1 MTSDWQLSLLPE
13 RGDKTRSALH
23 GFQSTSGEGADL
35 ADGVQAQVG
44 QFALFH
50 VAPDVLDRIEF
61 GSVSGQALDHD
72 VSIERFDVLGD
83 YATTMGRQ
91 TIPNH
96 QQLAADLLGQR
107 LQEFDELRTA
117 DGASVHAEV
126 EIPEADTGD
135 HRQLL
140 PIEAVLQHRCL
151 TFRRPS
157 LDPSGPLAQSRFV
170 DEDDGASFATGLF
183 FSAGQRLARHCL
195 IATSSR
201 WIARPA
207 GRWLEKPRPR
217 NTCQT
222 LATLYFTPNSRSISL
237 TTRAKVH
244 SSLGKPLAT
253 APSSRCLASRFKS
266 FSSSAAGRP
275 SGLRRHACASSA
287 SIRAQVIAVCRVT
300 SHTRATSAC
309 ITPRANIRMPLR
321 RRNSSFFKSRLYC
334 RVAIAAPRS
343 IPTSINA
350 HHSESVVRHLLNS
363 Q

>member
-50 VAPDVLDRIEF
+50 VAPDVLARIEF

-157 LDPSGPLAQSRFV
+157 LDPSGALAQSAFV
-170 DEDDGASFATGLF
+170 DEDDGAPFAAGLF

-195 IATSSR
+195 IAASSR

-207 GRWLEKPRPR
+207 GRWLEKPSSRR
-217 NTCQT
+217 IRQT
-222 LATLYFTPNSRSISL
+222 LTVLYATPNSRSINL
-237 TTRAKVH
+237 ATRASVH
-244 SSLGKPLAT
+244 SSVGKSLAT
-253 APSSRCLASRFKS
+253 APASKALPSCF
-266 FSSSAAGRP
+266 FCAASMPPGRP
-275 SGLRRHACASSA
+275 NGLRRHAWGSLTSFLAQLDVVCRLTSSA
-287 SIRAQVIAVCRVT
+287 
-300 SHTRATSAC
+300 RATSAC
-309 ITPRANIRMPLR
+309 AKPRASIPIPLR
-321 RRNSSFFKSRLYC
+321 
-334 RVAIAAPRS
+334 
-343 IPTSINA
+343 
-350 HHSESVVRHLLNS
+350 
-363 Q
+363 